1 MSVGRLYLNL
11 SSADITWKRLPSV
24 PSVLL
29 VSEDFKEEDGD
40 DEQDE
45 EDESL
50 RCLRFFLQDLCL
62 LGEEGFSVFL
72 RCLLIDCLFLCLV
85 ALLPLCQLSLVPCW
99 TP

>member
-45 EDESL
+45 SL

-62 LGEEGFSVFL
+62 LGEEGF
-72 RCLLIDCLFLCLV
+72 
-85 ALLPLCQLSLVPCW
+85 
-99 TP
+99 